1 MALGKLKLLRPLYL
15 LYLPFV
21 FWNPRKLYS
30 EHPSR
35 SFKPL
40 VLERFK
46 IWIAQFFPK
55 PEELNR
61 DTAPRPA
68 INDGKRLLPVSIPGE
83 SKFVAPFILVI
94 ASWMWSY
101 FTLRFGAGLITGGDE
116 AKQ

>member
-83 SKFVAPFILVI
+83 RKFVPDPNGTYLSF
-94 ASWMWSY
+94 
-101 FTLRFGAGLITGGDE
+101 FGWPCFRTFSRAT
-116 AKQ
+116 ARA

>member
-1 MALGKLKLLRPLYL
+1 MKSGIHAA
-15 LYLPFV
+15 
-21 FWNPRKLYS
+21 

-40 VLERFK
+40 EFERFK

-61 DTAPRPA
+61 ATATRPV
-68 INDGKRLLPVSIPGE
+68 INDGKCLLPVSIPGE